1 MSLNTN
7 FCVYEFLFLWE
18 RREEALKIDDA
29 IEFECQM
36 ITRKWNEG
44 LIFFSLWPGSVL
56 CVCFRYNFIKFYCSW
71 WSRTNIIG
79 KKFLSAWDFMYENRF
94 NHDCFF
100 FLGEKPWEMWSGK
113 WSKNHQQLC
122 NFSLEFFDHGKV
134 YEKVKRM
141 TKFTATKKKEKKEKL
156 LRLLHSL
163 DVIHK
168 WKCLG
173 NVMQSH

>member
-1 MSLNTN
+1 MMRLNSN
-7 FCVYEFLFLWE
+7 V
-18 RREEALKIDDA
+18 
-29 IEFECQM
+29 
-36 ITRKWNEG
+36 KWLPG
-44 LIFFSLWPGSVL
+44 SGMKVSFFSHCDLARC
-56 CVCFRYNFIKFYCSW
+56 CVCALGTILLNFIAHDD
-71 WSRTNIIG
+71 RGQI
-79 KKFLSAWDFMYENRF
+79 LSEKNSYQHETSCMKIASITIV
-94 NHDCFF
+94 F